1 MSEVPAISGTVA
13 TTTRKMLRDLAGDAA
28 YERALAR
35 LTWLPVDLAND
46 VVRLVAEESG
56 MLEAK
61 LFEDSTRRTQEALLG
76 TVYRILMRLTTD
88 EALISRTPQFY
99 SRSFNVGKLSST
111 FPAPGEALVA
121 LTEWPTI
128 SDQQMRGLGYGIET
142 TLRVAGRKDA
152 RAACKRARPRDAAPE
167 ATARP
172 GEYRAAAR
180 TGRGL
185 CLPQRQSIARDG
197 SGDPCVGRRRA
208 RGHHPAK

>member
-35 LTWLPVDLAND
+35 LTPEERETYVSMTAMTWLPVDLAND

-152 RAACKRARPRDAAPE
+152 RAACKRAR
-167 ATARP
+167 
-172 GEYRAAAR
+172 
-180 TGRGL
+180 
-185 CLPQRQSIARDG
+185 DG
-197 SGDPCVGRRRA
+197 AIFHCTWR
-208 RGHHPAK
+208 K